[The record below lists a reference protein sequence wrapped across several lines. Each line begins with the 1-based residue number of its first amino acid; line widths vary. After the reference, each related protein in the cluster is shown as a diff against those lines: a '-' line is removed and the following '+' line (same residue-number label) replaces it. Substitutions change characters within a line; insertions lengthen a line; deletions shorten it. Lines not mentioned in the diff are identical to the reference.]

1 MRESLCELSV
11 HLNRNTDK
19 SLGILFLVVF
29 GLSFPPLVTFS
40 WFSGW
45 FIQEC
50 YTPKWTVIAP
60 TIAFNGLSLLF
71 GNIPLLVFFALALEC
86 FAGLSSE
93 ITQVNALLEQRKLT
107 YALLSG
113 SLRIIKTMEKSRSLL
128 SFNFFWML
136 TNSSIEILVLLYLVP
151 AHFINYSKSHES
163 ITLLNAAFTILYA
176 IYYCSLMIIINIRA
190 QRVTDRLR
198 RLKSDL
204 QDIYQVP
211 DKDFMVTYE
220 YQTVTASFMK
230 DRIVDKMNDF
240 SGFDGRGYFVLGK
253 SFLLSFLSFCAT
265 YFVILLQFKLSE

>member
-1 MRESLCELSV
+1 MWRDISYLPLVGTYRRFTASIVSVISVNVWNHSNSEKTYEKIVQCQVDLSGGVSVLDFLASMIIMPLNGLAIIVIQFGNFKMRESLCELSV

-93 ITQVNALLEQRKLT
+93 ITQVNALL
-107 YALLSG
+107 
-113 SLRIIKTMEKSRSLL
+113 RSLL

-136 TNSSIEILVLLYLVP
+136 TNSSIEILFLLYLV
-151 AHFINYSKSHES
+151 
-163 ITLLNAAFTILYA
+163 
-176 IYYCSLMIIINIRA
+176 
-190 QRVTDRLR
+190 
-198 RLKSDL
+198 
-204 QDIYQVP
+204 
-211 DKDFMVTYE
+211 
-220 YQTVTASFMK
+220 
-230 DRIVDKMNDF
+230 
-240 SGFDGRGYFVLGK
+240 
-253 SFLLSFLSFCAT
+253 
-265 YFVILLQFKLSE
+265 